1 MKKPAA
7 KKAKRIVRTKP
18 DASMSFKSL
27 VDAIQHVHTESAAVV
42 NRTVNTTLT
51 LRNWVIGAYIHHYE
65 LHGQDRAK
73 YGEGLIDALAKSLES
88 TEVTNAGRRQLY
100 LYVTFYRT
108 YPQIVQSVTAQS
120 FFALSRVENSP
131 FAIVRSLSA
140 QSTNSIV
147 RTVTEQ
153 SGKDENLRLVTG
165 KSEKNQK
172 VRTLSAQ
179 SAETV
184 AGDSI
189 GHWLAEIQ
197 KPVAS
202 KFTTDGQ
209 LLIERL
215 SFSHFELLVSIDQP
229 LKRAFYE
236 IECIRGNWSV
246 RDLKRQIGSL
256 YFERSGLSKDKEKLS
271 KMVNEGIEAAEPK
284 LAIRDPYV
292 FEFLGLRAKDAVAES
307 DLEAALIEHMR
318 EFLLELG
325 HGFCLE
331 AQQKSI
337 VIGKTRGFVDLV
349 FYHRILKCHV
359 LAELKIEP
367 FTHEH
372 LGQLNTYV
380 TWYREHMMSPGDNP
394 PIGLLLCTDKD
405 HALVRYATASVNNK
419 LFVSKYAV
427 ELPSQKELETFLHA
441 KHLEMLGNTK
451 K

>member
-18 DASMSFKSL
+18 DASMSFTSL
-27 VDAIQHVHTESAAVV
+27 VDAIQHVHAESAAVV

-51 LRNWVIGAYIHHYE
+51 LRNWVIGWYLREYE
-65 LHGQDRAK
+65 QHGADRAK
-73 YGEGLIDALAKSLES
+73 YGEAMIDSVSERLAKSGIEEFTPRYLRLCRQFALVYPEIWRS
-88 TEVTNAGRRQLY
+88 LTAEFREGFLPLPKVGSLTEQSHSDVSGEIWR
-100 LYVTFYRT
+100 
-108 YPQIVQSVTAQS
+108 SVTAKS
-120 FFALSRVENSP
+120 GKKSRKNLETVSPESAAL
-131 FAIVRSLSA
+131 AIRESLSPKFGA
-140 QSTNSIV
+140 PIPV
-147 RTVTEQ
+147 
-153 SGKDENLRLVTG
+153 LV
-165 KSEKNQK
+165 S
-172 VRTLSAQ
+172 
-179 SAETV
+179 
-184 AGDSI
+184 
-189 GHWLAEIQ
+189 
-197 KPVAS
+197 
-202 KFTTDGQ
+202 
-209 LLIERL
+209 RL
-215 SFSHFELLVSIDQP
+215 SFTHLEQLLAIDQP

-405 HALVRYATASVNNK
+405 HALVRYATSSVDNN

-441 KHLEMLGNTK
+441 KHLEMLGK
-451 K
+451 A